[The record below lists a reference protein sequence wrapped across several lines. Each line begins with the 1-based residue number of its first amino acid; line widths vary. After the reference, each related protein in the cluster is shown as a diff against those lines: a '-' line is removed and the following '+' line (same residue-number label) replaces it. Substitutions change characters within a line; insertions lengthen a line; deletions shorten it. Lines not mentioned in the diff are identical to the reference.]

1 MPPLQNSAKLSPT
14 RKQLSQPPRYASSIA
29 KWAQPDSTL
38 GSSRVEARVRAGQQ
52 LPSYPHFRASW
63 QNGRQTLRLVSSTP
77 SKIPY
82 GGFSP
87 VRLQARFRN
96 RALHTVSCALTRP
109 LFGFH
114 NSVLGTSP
122 WLGLSPN
129 RRTSRFLSTTSPAV
143 LGSLSG
149 CSVRKGLRLL

>member
-1 MPPLQNSAKLSPT
+1 MAPFDAEPRAGGTPENALSFG
-14 RKQLSQPPRYASSIA
+14 SSSFHSSLRA
-29 KWAQPDSTL
+29 PAR

-122 WLGLSPN
+122 WLGRSPN